1 MFNENLERKEFNIRI
16 IFKIIFIILL
26 IFYVIYHIYSGNYG
40 FKSYITKQE
49 RLTQKNLELI
59 KIEKEIATQKHKI
72 ENLQDNNLDSD
83 LLDEE
88 IRKDTGYAKKN
99 EIIMYSDELNKSN

>member
-1 MFNENLERKEFNIRI
+1 MFNENLEQEKFNIKIIFRI
-16 IFKIIFIILL
+16 IFIVLL
-26 IFYVIYHIYSGNYG
+26 IVYVIYHIYSGNYG

-59 KIEKEIATQKHKI
+59 KIEKEISAQKHKI

-99 EIIMYSDELNKSN
+99 EIIMYSDELNK